1 MRVTFFKQIFNLSNA
16 LNAFFIVSALSV
28 MQMAVSL
35 VIKPFFSFCISAGIL
50 VLSAYY
56 LNPLLLGNYAMSQ
69 RNDLLIDNGVNT
81 KTGIVFSLALLV
93 LSCVVGLFIFRRYDI
108 LNKED

>member
-1 MRVTFFKQIFNLSNA
+1 ML
-16 LNAFFIVSALSV
+16 L
-28 MQMAVSL
+28 M
-35 VIKPFFSFCISAGIL
+35 PFFNCFCAFGNANGCIFSYKTAFSAFCISAGIL

-81 KTGIVFSLALLV
+81 KTGIDFFA
-93 LSCVVGLFIFRRYDI
+93 CFACIVVCSRSFHI
-108 LNKED
+108 

>member
-1 MRVTFFKQIFNLSNA
+1 M
-16 LNAFFIVSALSV
+16 
-28 MQMAVSL
+28 
-35 VIKPFFSFCISAGIL
+35 
-50 VLSAYY
+50 LSAYY
-56 LNPLLLGNYAMSQ
+56 INPLLLGNYAMSQ

>member
-1 MRVTFFKQIFNLSNA
+1 
-16 LNAFFIVSALSV
+16 
-28 MQMAVSL
+28 
-35 VIKPFFSFCISAGIL
+35 
-50 VLSAYY
+50 
-56 LNPLLLGNYAMSQ
+56 MSQ